1 MPMVNGSDFGERRQL
16 LAVPQLL
23 FPVLGTQMG
32 PKYLPY
38 RVSACFRNGKEHEL
52 L

>member
-1 MPMVNGSDFGERRQL
+1 MVNGSDFGERRQL

>member
-1 MPMVNGSDFGERRQL
+1 MTVVNGGDFGQWRQL
-16 LAVPQLL
+16 LAITQLL
-23 FPVLGTQMG
+23 LPVLGTQMG

-38 RVSACFRNGKEHEL
+38 RVSARFRNGKEHEL